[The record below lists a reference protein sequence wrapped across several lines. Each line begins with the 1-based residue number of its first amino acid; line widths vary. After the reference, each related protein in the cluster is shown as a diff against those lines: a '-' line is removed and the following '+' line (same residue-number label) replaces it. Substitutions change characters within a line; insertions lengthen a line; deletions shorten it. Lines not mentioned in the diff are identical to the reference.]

1 MRDAAFAMAAP
12 PPAISGARLA
22 VTRLRLTN
30 FRNYDV
36 AAFDGDTRPVVLSGP
51 NGAGKTNLLEAIS
64 FLAPGRG
71 LRHARLTDIN
81 RRRPTQIAPDADAG
95 GWAVAATVETTIGPV
110 DIGTGLEP
118 DNTRRIVRVNGATT
132 QEQNALADYVSVV
145 WLTPQMDRLFLDGA
159 SARRRFLDRLVFGFD
174 TAHPARVSA
183 YEHAMRER
191 LRLLKSGR
199 RDDGWLS
206 ALEDTMAA
214 RGVAIAAARR
224 DMANRLARACAQ
236 SEGPFPR
243 AGIAATGALEDWLDA
258 GPALEAE
265 DRLRA
270 QLATDRSSDAES
282 GRTTVGPHRSDLSIW
297 HLAKDMPAA
306 QCSTGEQK
314 ALLIAVVLADA
325 RLQAAERGA
334 APLLLLDEVA
344 AHLDAQM
351 RHALFA
357 EIRHLGAQAWL
368 TGTDRAVFTELEP
381 YAQFYAVTNAT
392 LTRA

>member
-12 PPAISGARLA
+12 SPVVSGARLA
-22 VTRLRLTN
+22 VTRLRLAN
-30 FRNYDV
+30 FRCYD
-36 AAFDGDTRPVVLSGP
+36 AASFDGDTRPVILTGP

-71 LRHARLTDIN
+71 LRQARLNDIG
-81 RRRPTQIAPDADAG
+81 RRSDSATQDAQSS
-95 GWAVAATVETTIGPV
+95 GWAVAATVLTALGPV

-118 DNTRRIVRVNGATT
+118 DNKRRTVRVNGAAA
-132 QEQNALADYVSVV
+132 QGQNALADYVSVV
-145 WLTPQMDRLFLDGA
+145 WLTPQMDRLFVDGA
-159 SARRRFLDRLVFGFD
+159 SARRRFLDRLIFGFD
-174 TAHPARVSA
+174 AAHPARVGA

-206 ALEDTMAA
+206 ALEDAMAA

-243 AGIAATGALEDWLDA
+243 AGIAATGAVEDWLDA

-270 QLATDRSSDAES
+270 QLADGRPGDAEL
-282 GRTTVGPHRSDLSIW
+282 GRTAVGPHLSDLAVR
-297 HLAKDMPAA
+297 HLAKDMPAGH
-306 QCSTGEQK
+306 CSTGEQK

-325 RLQAAERGA
+325 RLQAAERNA

-344 AHLDAQM
+344 AHLDGQM
-351 RHALFA
+351 RQALFT

-381 YAQFYAVTNAT
+381 YAQFYAVANAT